1 MPKNISTKI
10 LPFLSKY
17 VGILVIIILFSAGY
31 MIWLNWPSLTL
42 LSLNWQRDISAEL
55 SELLY
60 EARENSLTAGISL
73 MSLSFIY
80 GVLHSLGPGHGK
92 FIVSTYVATHPTKV
106 KTSLMLTVISALLQ
120 AVVAIILVSTLLFI
134 FDLSM
139 REVNSNAN
147 HFITV
152 SFYSV
157 VILGLV
163 IVWRNL
169 RSIWKLFTS
178 APKSEVKNETKSI
191 VKNNNKNNIAFS
203 INKIT
208 PLNTSKVNKVSTH
221 VHDDACGCGHKHF
234 VEADLINKA
243 SSVKEYLAIILSI
256 GLRPCTGAV
265 MVLLFSNVLGV
276 YWLGML
282 SAFVMAIGTALTAST
297 IAIMT
302 ITGKKIIQ
310 HYITLGKALESKSSE
325 YSSVQKRALIGPSI
339 QLVGGILLMLMGVL
353 LLSSQPIGMSPIF

>member
-1 MPKNISTKI
+1 MRENVKNKA
-10 LPFLSKY
+10 LSASAKY
-17 VGILVIIILFSAGY
+17 VGIFIIALFLVLGY
-31 MIWLNWPSLTL
+31 FIWKSWPSLIL
-42 LSLNWQRDISAEL
+42 LSMNWQRDISAEL

-60 EARENSLTAGISL
+60 DARENSLAAGLSL
-73 MSLSFIY
+73 MSLSFVY

-106 KTSLMLTVISALLQ
+106 KASLMLTIVSALLQ

-134 FDLSM
+134 FDFSM

-147 HFITV
+147 YFITV

-169 RSIWKLFTS
+169 RSIWKLFVS
-178 APKSEVKNETKSI
+178 NPKIEIKNETKNI
-191 VKNNNKNNIAFS
+191 VKNNNNIAFS

-208 PLNTSKVNKVSTH
+208 PLNTNKATPH
-221 VHDDACGCGHKHF
+221 IHDDACGCGHKHF
-234 VEADLINKA
+234 VEADLINNA
-243 SSVKEYLAIILSI
+243 SSLKEYIAIILSI
-256 GLRPCTGAV
+256 GLRPCTGAI
-265 MVLLFSNVLGV
+265 MVLLFSNVLDV

-310 HYITLGKALESKSSE
+310 HYVNLGNTFEPKSNNH
-325 YSSVQKRALIGPSI
+325 SSVQKRMLIGPSI
-339 QLVGGILLMLMGVL
+339 QLVGGVLLMLMGVI

>member
-1 MPKNISTKI
+1 MRKNVQNKTQST
-10 LPFLSKY
+10 SAKY
-17 VGILVIIILFSAGY
+17 VGIFILALFLVIGY
-31 MIWLNWPSLTL
+31 FIWKSWPSLIL
-42 LSLNWQRDISAEL
+42 LSMNWQRDISAEL

-60 EARENSLTAGISL
+60 DARENSLAAGLSL
-73 MSLSFIY
+73 MSLSFVY

-106 KTSLMLTVISALLQ
+106 KASLMLTIVSALLQ

-147 HFITV
+147 YFITV

-169 RSIWKLFTS
+169 RAIWKLFTL
-178 APKSEVKNETKSI
+178 KQKIETHDGVENNI
-191 VKNNNKNNIAFS
+191 KNNVAFS

-208 PLNTSKVNKVSTH
+208 PLHTNKVTTH
-221 VHDDACGCGHKHF
+221 THHDACGCGHKHF

-243 SSVKEYLAIILSI
+243 SSLKEYIAIILSI
-256 GLRPCTGAV
+256 GLRPCTGAI
-265 MVLLFSNVLGV
+265 MVLLFANVLNV

-310 HYITLGKALESKSSE
+310 HYVNLGKTFEPKSNNH
-325 YSSVQKRALIGPSI
+325 SSVQKRMLIGPSI
-339 QLVGGILLMLMGVL
+339 QLVGGVLLMLMGVI